1 MPLDDI
7 PNPRR
12 IRRVP
17 ITGSKRPA
25 PKAKAARIEID
36 DYVPPKLRLPH
47 LGDHRAP
54 ILVVLDP
61 VVNAAPY
68 PHAIKNDDMGWL
80 KPRIEEYAKLGRD
93 DVQFIVAAP
102 SITFEQNGKDKEVTA
117 HLKEHEAAFDE
128 AVLAIQPKLIV
139 PMGARAARQI
149 LGKAV
154 QITKIR
160 GSVIETTAKFGTIP
174 VLPLMSSFYARR
186 HPENEAL
193 FCADLETL
201 GRVVES
207 GYQSIN
213 ASAREDMKIEWCFD
227 IKHLLKKPPALLS
240 VDVEGVGLVA
250 FKKDTKLLTV
260 QLTHKSGEA
269 MVIPIDYDAGVNR
282 HHQFINWIK
291 VAHDQGISYVDPA
304 TNKRR
309 APKTQREAHTA
320 YRKRILS
327 QLKQLLENPE
337 VRCIGQG
344 LKFDVQYLWYQAGI
358 DIANYFGDTLLLSH
372 VYDENMLTR
381 NIDDLARIFTPE
393 YAGFNDLLNR
403 DPEHQGKTR
412 MDLLTPDKMLRYSG
426 GDTIVAYDL
435 YNRLYELVGRDSSL
449 QNYYHQVVM
458 RGIRGF
464 VIMERVGFPIKRA
477 KLKAYEKYL
486 AAHQEQEKT
495 WLLAQL
501 PKSIKDKHKD
511 TGVGLKP
518 DRAAILIDYLYA
530 HPDGLRLT
538 PKAFTKTGQPSV
550 SAKQALPYFAAEFEW
565 VRRFMDYT
573 KNQKLLSTYIRGFY
587 KHIHDGFVRSS
598 YHLHKTDTGR
608 SSSSDPNGQNYPK
621 RGAGAKKFRE
631 AFVAPKGW
639 HFVSCDL
646 SQAELRI
653 AAMISGDENM
663 MQVYLDGGDIH
674 RATAAGVMGITLD
687 AFLKLDPVVQAMKRY
702 QAKAVNFG
710 FLYGMWWRK
719 FKEYAK
725 TDYSVDY
732 TDEEAANTREMF
744 FETYPRLAEWHQ
756 RTEQFVRRNKFV
768 RSFVGRIRHLPMVD
782 SPDDSI
788 AKQAVRQAINSPV
801 QSFGSDIGVMAIGLI
816 TTYLK
821 KTGLDKYIKVAGFIH
836 DAIVFLARDTHSSQ
850 AIRLARHFMENVP
863 FKKWF
868 GWEPTVPIVADA
880 EIGKTLAET
889 YELKTRHYDRNSGN
903 KTYWQIRNAVLRE
916 DLPGAVSRAEKA
928 RDGKDR
934 KAYDKAVA
942 GAHEIQKKL
951 KLDLTD
957 FGTFAPGRVDKSK
970 LRRVRPSPAEPTTR
984 VAFKVRKPHNT
995 AKLPEQTNGKTQ
1007 TRQSPVRK
1015 IRRIRK
1021 AA

>member
-1 MPLDDI
+1 MPLDDV
-7 PNPRR
+7 PNPRKTRR
-12 IRRVP
+12 IKKV
-17 ITGSKRPA
+17 TGSKRA
-25 PKAKAARIEID
+25 SRINVDE
-36 DYVPPKLRLPH
+36 YVPPTLRVPH

-61 VVNAAPY
+61 VVNAAPFAY
-68 PHAIKNDDMGWL
+68 PIKGDDMAWL
-80 KPRIEEYAKLGRD
+80 KPRIEDFAKLGRE
-93 DVQFIVAAP
+93 DVQFIAAAP
-102 SITFEQNGKDKEVTA
+102 SLTFEVNGKDKEVTA
-117 HLKEHEAAFDE
+117 HLKAHEEAFVE
-128 AVLAIQPKLIV
+128 AVTALNPKLIV
-139 PMGARAARQI
+139 PMGARASRQI

-160 GSVIETTAKFGTIP
+160 GAVIEETARFGKIP

-213 ASAREDMKIEWCFD
+213 ASAREDMKLSWCYD
-227 IKHLLKKPPALLS
+227 IKHLLKKPPELLS
-240 VDVEGVGLVA
+240 VDVEGVGLIP
-250 FKKDTKLLTV
+250 FKEETRLLTV
-260 QLTHKSGEA
+260 QLTYKSGEA
-269 MVIPIDYDAGVNR
+269 LIIPIDYDAGINR
-282 HHQFINWIK
+282 HHKFINWIK
-291 VAHDQGISYVDPA
+291 VCLDQSIAYMDPD
-304 TNKRR
+304 TKKRR
-309 APKTQREAHTA
+309 VPKTQREAHAA
-320 YRKRILS
+320 YRVTILR
-327 QLKQLLENPE
+327 QLKQLLENPK
-337 VRCIGQG
+337 VKCIGQG
-344 LKFDVQYLWYQAGI
+344 LKFDVQYLWYKAGI
-358 DIANYFGDTLLLSH
+358 DVANYYGDTLLMSH

-403 DPEHQGKTR
+403 DPEHQGKSR
-412 MDLLTPDKMLRYSG
+412 MDLLTPDKMLRYAG
-426 GDTIVAYDL
+426 GDTIVAFDL
-435 YNRLYELVGRDSSL
+435 YNRLLELISRDKTL
-449 QNYYHQVVM
+449 LNYYRQVVM

-464 VIMERVGFPIKRA
+464 VDMERVGFPIKRK
-477 KLKAYEKYL
+477 KLKEYEVYL
-486 AAHQEQEKT
+486 AAHQEREKE
-495 WLLAQL
+495 WLLAQI
-501 PKSIKDKHKD
+501 PTAIKNKHRD

-518 DRAAILIDYLYA
+518 DRGVILVDYLYE
-530 HPDGLRLT
+530 HPQGLRLEV
-538 PKAFTKTGQPSV
+538 KARTKTGHPSV
-550 SAKQALPYFAAEFEW
+550 SAKQALPYHAPYHEW
-565 VRRFMDYT
+565 VRRFIDYT

-587 KHIHDGFVRSS
+587 KHIHNGYVRSS

-653 AAMISGDENM
+653 AAMISGDERM

-674 RATAAGVMGITLD
+674 RATAAGVMGLSLD
-687 AFLKLDPVVQAMKRY
+687 QFLQLDPVVQALKRY

-710 FLYGMWWRK
+710 FLYGMWWKK

-725 TDYSVDY
+725 TDYGVDY

-768 RSFVGRIRHLPMVD
+768 RSFIGRIRHLPMVD

-816 TTYLK
+816 TQYLK
-821 KTGLDKYIKVAGFIH
+821 KTKLNRYIKVAGFIH
-836 DAIVFLARDTHSSQ
+836 DAIVFLVRDTHSAV
-850 AIRLARHFMENVP
+850 AIRLARRFMENVP

-880 EIGKTLAET
+880 EIGKSLAET
-889 YELKTRHYDRNSGN
+889 YELKARHYERGGPN
-903 KTYWQIRNAVLRE
+903 KSYWQIRNAVLRE
-916 DLPGAVSRAEKA
+916 DLTGAVSRAEKA
-928 RDGKDR
+928 KEGKDR
-934 KAYDKAVA
+934 AAFDKAVA
-942 GAHEIQKKL
+942 GVHDIQKKL
-951 KLDLTD
+951 KEEPTD
-957 FGTFAPGRVDKSK
+957 FGVFAPGRVNKGRIKRQPPAPSK
-970 LRRVRPSPAEPTTR
+970 EQTSR
-984 VAFKVRKPHNT
+984 VAFKVRKPYPKNHT
-995 AKLPEQTNGKTQ
+995 TERPNGKATPAQ
-1007 TRQSPVRK
+1007 RTVRK
-1015 IRRIRK
+1015 IRRIPK